1 MASKETHELL
11 KELRKQLDEMVI
23 TKPEAKE
30 KVVKLTELIDQA
42 VEADESETLDPE
54 ELRKHLK
61 DSVLYFEVSHPT
73 LTAAISNIINTLN
86 AMGI

>member
-42 VEADESETLDPE
+42 VTGGRIGDARP
-54 ELRKHLK
+54 
-61 DSVLYFEVSHPT
+61 
-73 LTAAISNIINTLN
+73 
-86 AMGI
+86 